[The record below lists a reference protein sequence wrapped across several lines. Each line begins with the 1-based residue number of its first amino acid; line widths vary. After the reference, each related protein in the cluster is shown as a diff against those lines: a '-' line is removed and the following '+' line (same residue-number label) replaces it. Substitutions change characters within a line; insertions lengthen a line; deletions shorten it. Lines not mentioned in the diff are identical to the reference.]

1 MFKTENNGFFSKL
14 YNSLTHIVYLYKKKR
29 CEKIAKPCI
38 ITKNEAIDSEHLK
51 RMVQYVAVESFI
63 NYRVSY
69 EKWQF
74 FYNLLS
80 SMIPKRIIKILHGSH
95 SKIDFNV
102 MYIFK

>member
-1 MFKTENNGFFSKL
+1 MFKTENNGFFQNCTIPWL
-14 YNSLTHIVYLYKKKR
+14 ILIICTIKKR

-80 SMIPKRIIKILHGSH
+80 SMIPKRKIKILHGSH

>member
-1 MFKTENNGFFSKL
+1 MFKTENNGFFFKTVQFLDSYCL
-14 YNSLTHIVYLYKKKR
+14 FVQKKKR

-69 EKWQF
+69 EK
-74 FYNLLS
+74 
-80 SMIPKRIIKILHGSH
+80 
-95 SKIDFNV
+95 
-102 MYIFK
+102 

>member
-1 MFKTENNGFFSKL
+1 MFKTENNGFFFKTVQFLDSYCL
-14 YNSLTHIVYLYKKKR
+14 FYKKKR

-51 RMVQYVAVESFI
+51 RMVQYVAVESLI

-69 EKWQF
+69 EKLQF